1 MTEQI
6 ACFYS
11 CASRVGTSRNSS
23 VEAEIRPCPKE
34 IEFGSEVQN
43 CFLNFRKWLC
53 RRGSGCERSLQSVQ
67 PCSDFIDQGLLCG
80 VLGSAVGGPFDKL
93 CHLGSAI
100 ARELGVG
107 QTRLDDRDECRRS
120 A

>member
-11 CASRVGTSRNSS
+11 CASKVGTARNFSF
-23 VEAEIRPCPKE
+23 EAEIRPCQKDVE
-34 IEFGSEVQN
+34 ARAYSEM
-43 CFLNFRKWLC
+43 FLNFRKWLC